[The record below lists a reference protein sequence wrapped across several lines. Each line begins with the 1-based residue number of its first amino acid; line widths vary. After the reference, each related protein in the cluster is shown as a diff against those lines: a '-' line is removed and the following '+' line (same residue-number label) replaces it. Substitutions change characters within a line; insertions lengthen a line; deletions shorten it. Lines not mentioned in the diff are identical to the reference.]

1 MKEIPLAATGRPG
14 PWGLVAPAFLLALAG
29 WLAAAVALLASGDA
43 LARVAT
49 WDGRLVLAV
58 HFTGLVLFPFAVA
71 GGAWHALPPMLRNSL
86 PRPGRLRLALVLLL
100 GSVPLAAGVALDVP
114 WLGAVGSV
122 MLVGA
127 LALVAGS
134 VVGLVLSA
142 PPGRTLVAGR
152 TGVALAILHA
162 VLAFALGAALF
173 GGDGAEL
180 LGLARER
187 LLLVHFTLAA
197 VGWLAVLLIA
207 VGRVLDPMLA
217 LAAAPRKRRFPL
229 QEVAVVAALWPA
241 LAGVALGVRP
251 LALAGAVALAAALA
265 PFGAAMVRAG
275 VRGKIGLREGP
286 LAHVLIGG
294 VSVVQGGL
302 VALAGLG
309 GLLDERRAA
318 TAYGVLL
325 VGGFAAGILVGHAGK
340 LLALSA
346 WANWPPGPRPRQ
358 EALYPRRAWQAEAI
372 LFLVATQLL
381 ADGTL
386 LEAPSLVRA
395 GAAVLVA
402 AAATALAAALLTLQ
416 RVLRAENPPSLA
428 VRRDVSAAAVATRL

>member
-1 MKEIPLAATGRPG
+1 MKEIPLAATGKPG
-14 PWGLVAPAFLLALAG
+14 PWGLVAPAFLLALTG
-29 WLAAAVALLASGDA
+29 WLAASIALLASGDA

-49 WDGRLVLAV
+49 WDQDLVLAV

-86 PRPGRLRLALVLLL
+86 RQPRLLRGALVLML
-100 GSVPLAAGVALDVP
+100 GSIPLAAGVALDVA
-114 WLGAVGSV
+114 WLGAVGSLL
-122 MLVGA
+122 LVVA
-127 LALVAGS
+127 LAVVASSVIGL
-134 VVGLVLSA
+134 VVGA

-152 TGVALAILHA
+152 TGIALAIVHA
-162 VLAFALGAALF
+162 VLAFTLGAALF
-173 GGDGAEL
+173 GGDGDL
-180 LGLARER
+180 LGMARDR

-197 VGWLAVLLIA
+197 VGWLAVLLLS

-217 LAAAPRKRRFPL
+217 LAAAPGKRRFPL
-229 QEVAVVAALWPA
+229 QEVAVVATLWPA
-241 LAGVALGVRP
+241 LVGVALGIRP
-251 LALAGAVALAAALA
+251 LALAGAIGLTAALA
-265 PFGAAMVRAG
+265 PFGVAMVSAG
-275 VRGKIGLREGP
+275 VRGRIGLREGP

-294 VSVVQGGL
+294 ISIVQGGL

-346 WANWPPGPRPRQ
+346 WANWPPGPRPKQ
-358 EALYPRRAWQAEAI
+358 ESLYPRRIWQVEAA
-372 LFLVATQLL
+372 LFLAAVQLL

-386 LEAPSLVRA
+386 FEAPSLVRA
-395 GAAVLVA
+395 GEIVLVL
-402 AAATALAAALLTLQ
+402 AAATALAGALLTL
-416 RVLRAENPPSLA
+416 RTVLRAENAPSLV
-428 VRRDVSAAAVATRL
+428 VR